1 MLTGK
6 KTTRSKA
13 PANDRCG
20 SRSLNRGADVRL
32 HLKSMPQPLHMPTVP
47 AVARVTGAEERCVEL
62 GGVNWRYLTAG
73 SGPPLLLIH
82 GFMGYS
88 YSWRSNIAALA
99 QHFKVWALDLP
110 GCGFSQRSHSDE
122 CTLTGDAERVLDFM
136 AHFGIE
142 DADIVGSSRGGGLT
156 MVLAA
161 IAARRDQLHRIRRLV
176 LVSPIN
182 PWSSHGKVLTRLLAT
197 TLGGLYVVH
206 VQPRIRV
213 ISRRYFTAL
222 YGDPKRIAPGAFDAY
237 AAGLETPGS
246 FEHLVRILRSWHDDL
261 AAVAAALH
269 EISGLPTL
277 LLWGSRDRAVY
288 PSSIHQ
294 LQRHLKN
301 SALVMFQ
308 GAGHMPYEE
317 VPEEFNRV
325 LCDFLLHDAPRTP
338 FEIAA
343 DAPPA
348 LPAVPAEHASR
359 TRRSGI

>member
-1 MLTGK
+1 M
-6 KTTRSKA
+6 S
-13 PANDRCG
+13 
-20 SRSLNRGADVRL
+20 
-32 HLKSMPQPLHMPTVP
+32 QPPTIP
-47 AVARVTGAEERCVEL
+47 AVPVIAQISGAQEHSVVL
-62 GGVNWRYLTAG
+62 DGVRWRYLTAG
-73 SGPPLLLIH
+73 SGPPLLLLH

-88 YSWRSNIAALA
+88 YSWRFNMEPLGR
-99 QHFKVWALDLP
+99 HFSVYAPDLP
-110 GCGFSQRSHSDE
+110 GCGFSQRPNCDE
-122 CTLTGDAERVLDFM
+122 CSLNSEADALLRFLE
-136 AHFGIE
+136 HFALQ
-142 DADIVGSSRGGGLT
+142 DVDIVGSSRGGGLA

-161 IAARRDQLHRIRRLV
+161 LAARRDQLHRVRRLI

-197 TLGGLYVVH
+197 TLGGFYVVH
-206 VQPRIRV
+206 VQPRMRI
-213 ISRRYFTAL
+213 ISKRYFTAL
-222 YGDPKRIAPGAFDAY
+222 YGDPKRIAPGTFEAY
-237 AAGLETPGS
+237 SAGMEPGGS
-246 FEHLVRILRSWHDDL
+246 FEHLLRILRSWQDDL
-261 AAVAAALH
+261 TAIGDSLR

-301 SALVMFQ
+301 SALVMFP

-343 DAPPA
+343 DAAPA
-348 LPAVPAEHASR
+348 LPVSSPQQGTPRSR
-359 TRRSGI
+359 V

>member
-1 MLTGK
+1 M
-6 KTTRSKA
+6 
-13 PANDRCG
+13 
-20 SRSLNRGADVRL
+20 
-32 HLKSMPQPLHMPTVP
+32 VP
-47 AVARVTGAEERCVEL
+47 AIARIEGAEEGSVEID
-62 GGVNWRYLTAG
+62 GMRWRYLTAG

-88 YSWRSNIAALA
+88 YSWRFNIAALA
-99 QHFKVWALDLP
+99 EHFSVWALDLP
-110 GCGFSQRSHSDE
+110 GCGFSQRPNGGDDCS
-122 CTLTGDAERVLDFM
+122 LTGDAERVLEFM
-136 AHFGIE
+136 THFGIE

-161 IAARRDQLHRIRRLV
+161 IASQRGQLHRLRRLV

-206 VQPRIRV
+206 VQPRMRV
-213 ISRRYFTAL
+213 ISKRYFTAL
-222 YGDPKRIAPGAFDAY
+222 YGDPKRIAPGTFEAY
-237 AAGLETPGS
+237 SAGMEPAGS
-246 FEHLVRILRSWHDDL
+246 FEHLLRILRCWRDDL
-261 AAVAAALH
+261 AAIGDSLQ

-294 LQRHLKN
+294 LQRHIKN

-325 LCDFLLHDAPRTP
+325 LCDFLLHDAPRTA

-343 DAPPA
+343 DGAPA
-348 LPAVPAEHASR
+348 LHLPEAEHGARSR
-359 TRRSGI
+359 RPGT

>member
-1 MLTGK
+1 ML
-6 KTTRSKA
+6 
-13 PANDRCG
+13 
-20 SRSLNRGADVRL
+20 
-32 HLKSMPQPLHMPTVP
+32 QPPDMPTVP
-47 AVARVTGAEERCVEL
+47 ASARLAGVEEHS
-62 GGVNWRYLTAG
+62 VNLAGTTWRYLTAG

-88 YSWRSNIAALA
+88 YSWRFNMAPLA
-99 QHFKVWALDLP
+99 QYFKVWALDLP
-110 GCGFSQRSHSDE
+110 GCGFSQRPNCNE
-122 CTLTGDAERVLDFM
+122 CTLADDAERVLDFLT
-136 AHFGIE
+136 HFGIE
-142 DADIVGSSRGGGLT
+142 NADIVGSSRGGGLA

-161 IAARRDQLHRIRRLV
+161 IAAKRDQLHRIRRLV
-176 LVSPIN
+176 LISPIN

-206 VQPRIRV
+206 VQPRIRI
-213 ISRRYFTAL
+213 ISKRYFTAL
-222 YGDPKRIAPGAFDAY
+222 YGDPRRIAPGAFEAY
-237 AAGLETPGS
+237 AAGMEPAGS
-246 FEHLVRILRSWHDDL
+246 FEHLARILRSWHDDL
-261 AAVAAALH
+261 EAISGSLQ

-317 VPEEFNRV
+317 VPEEFNQV

-343 DAPPA
+343 DTPPA
-348 LPAVPAEHASR
+348 LPVISADSGVRP
-359 TRRSGI
+359 RRSGM